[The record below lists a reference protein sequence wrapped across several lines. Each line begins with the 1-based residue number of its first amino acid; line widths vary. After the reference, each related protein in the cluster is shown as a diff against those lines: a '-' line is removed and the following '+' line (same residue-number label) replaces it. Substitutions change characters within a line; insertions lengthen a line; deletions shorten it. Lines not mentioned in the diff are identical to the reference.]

1 MLVAQTIV
9 FPKTTPG
16 DVFCWVFYLLLVGF
30 LSVLAYT
37 DVKWI
42 WIPKKGTVALLV
54 VGLLLNLARGT
65 WLGLTNETNSVWML
79 PAGGAWGW
87 LDGLLFS
94 LAGFGLALVL
104 FLGLY
109 FFGMAGGGDLK
120 LVAALG
126 AWVGPTNILWI
137 LLGTVVVM
145 LLLAAAD
152 LVRRVIRR
160 GPQRALFSLKSGQPQ
175 AKPRFDKDGQIIRD
189 DAGRPVGLQRR
200 KSLVAYALPIAITT
214 AVLMLLWNSEQL
226 LGVKTTPR
234 PIDATQTAT
243 APQ

>member
-9 FPKTTPG
+9 FPG
-16 DVFCWVFYLLLVGF
+16 AVFSWVFYLLLVGF

-37 DVKWI
+37 DVRWI
-42 WIPKKGTVALLV
+42 WIPKKGTVALLI

-65 WLGLTNETNSVWML
+65 WLGLTNETDSVWWL
-79 PAGGAWGW
+79 PAGPAWGW
-87 LDGLLFS
+87 LDGLLFG
-94 LAGFGLALVL
+94 LAGFGLALAL
-104 FLGLY
+104 FFGLY
-109 FFGMAGGGDLK
+109 FFGMAAGGDLK

-145 LLLAAAD
+145 ALLAFAD

-160 GPQRALFSLKSGQPQ
+160 GPQKAIFSLKSQP
-175 AKPRFDKDGQIIRD
+175 PRGKDGKPL
-189 DAGRPVGLQRR
+189 PVGAQRR

-214 AVLMLLWNSEQL
+214 AVLVLLWNKEQL
-226 LGVKTTPR
+226 LGVKAETHTT
-234 PIDATQTAT
+234 DSTQAAT